1 MARSLNPVDAHA
13 IMNLLVKEA
22 TGQNAQI
29 QAVDASSFVSAGEA
43 VMQTGTENVMNALS
57 RVLGRTFMAV
67 RPYNAKLRTI
77 NAIDTNMFTDRMRKI
92 SFYSKDAQASGW
104 FNTDLYTQHASGLD
118 NGVNNV
124 SGTTVAMNGLGNMWQ
139 QNQGIPLELN
149 FHGQDVWDDSITVY
163 ENQLKIAFR
172 GEAEFSE
179 FMAGI
184 MTEKGNDIES
194 QKEAFN
200 RMTILSMIAGVIDL
214 NQGGSVVNLT
224 SGFNTKFGTNYTSAQ
239 LRTTYLK
246 EFLAYFVSVVKT
258 LSSRMSMRTKNYH
271 WSPTKTIGGQT
282 YSLLRHTPRDRQ
294 KALIYQPLLNDAEAQ
309 VFSQIFNPQFLD
321 VDQFEGV
328 DYWQNINDPSAIDVY
343 PAIPNL
349 ANPSAGQIKGSRVQY
364 DYVVGCIYDTD
375 AMMVDYQMD
384 SAYTTPVEAR
394 KGYRNMWWHFAKNAI
409 TDFTENFIVF
419 VMGNDA

>member
-1 MARSLNPVDAHA
+1 
-13 IMNLLVKEA
+13 
-22 TGQNAQI
+22 
-29 QAVDASSFVSAGEA
+29 
-43 VMQTGTENVMNALS
+43 
-57 RVLGRTFMAV
+57 
-67 RPYNAKLRTI
+67 
-77 NAIDTNMFTDRMRKI
+77 
-92 SFYSKDAQASGW
+92 
-104 FNTDLYTQHASGLD
+104 
-118 NGVNNV
+118 
-124 SGTTVAMNGLGNMWQ
+124 MNGLGNMWQ
-139 QNQGIPLELN
+139 QNQGVPLELS
-149 FHGQDVWDDSITVY
+149 FHGQDVWDDSITIY
-163 ENQLKIAFR
+163 ENQPKIAFR
-172 GEAEFSE
+172 GEAEFSQ

-271 WSPTKTIGGQT
+271 WSPTKTIGGT
-282 YSLLRHTPRDRQ
+282 SYSLLRHTPRDRQ

-321 VDQFEGV
+321 LDQFEGV
-328 DYWQNINDPSAIDVY
+328 DYWQNINDPSALDVY

-349 ANPSAGQIKGSRVQY
+349 ANPSAGQIKGNRVQY

-384 SAYTTPVEAR
+384 SAYSTPVEAR

>member
-77 NAIDTNMFTDRMRKI
+77 NAINTGMYTDRMRKI

-118 NGVNNV
+118 NGVNNI
-124 SGTTVAMNGLGNMWQ
+124 SGTTVAMNGLGNMWE

-149 FHGQDVWDDSITVY
+149 FHGQNVWDDSITRY
-163 ENQLKIAFR
+163 ENQVKVAFR

-214 NQGGSVVNLT
+214 NQGGSVINLT

-271 WSPTKTIGGQT
+271 WSPTKTIGGQS

-309 VFSQIFNPQFLD
+309 VFSQIFNPQYLD

-349 ANPSAGQIKGSRVQY
+349 ANPSAGQIKGNRVQY
-364 DYVVGCIYDTD
+364 DYIVGCLYDTD
-375 AMMVDYQMD
+375 AMMVDYQMED
-384 SAYTTPVEAR
+384 AYATPVEAR
-394 KGYRNMWWHFAKNAI
+394 KGYRNLWWHFSKNAI